1 MRLDD
6 SDERVAGG
14 GGDPA
19 HVLLVP
25 GDPDVSL
32 VPPGRAPAVLD
43 QPVRLASLLVHA
55 VADGEHAVVQV
66 LGAAL
71 LVAVDAAV
79 VELEALVTSI
89 DGDAAGTLDTAA
101 RGELLGCNVRDK
113 PV

>member
-32 VPPGRAPAVLD
+32 VPPGGAPAVLD

-71 LVAVDAAV
+71 LVAIDAAV

-101 RGELLGCNVRDK
+101 HGKL
-113 PV
+113 